1 LLRAFGIT
9 QGHLSS
15 HGVLCAVCYNKWL
28 QSQRRSSFM
37 ITTPNSNAEE
47 GGLFQ
52 PLSRSSLSQQAYQ
65 EIKGYL
71 MRGRLKP
78 GQRLVSRA
86 LATDLGISTTPVRE
100 ALFRLASEQAL
111 VLDHRNTV
119 LVPDLRQSEYREIRD
134 IRIELEG
141 LAAERAA
148 IEASAADID
157 TLSELQERHIAA
169 QDTADIE
176 DALAINEEFHFAL
189 CRMSQLPTLV
199 KMVEMLWL
207 KCGPT
212 LNLFYTGR
220 VWGRLEH
227 PHFQL
232 LRCMRAK
239 DGRGARE
246 AMRVDIMEGARAIL
260 SNLKDQ

>member
-1 LLRAFGIT
+1 MY
-9 QGHLSS
+9 
-15 HGVLCAVCYNKWL
+15 V
-28 QSQRRSSFM
+28 
-37 ITTPNSNAEE
+37 ITTTTESTPVRRMTNNHIPDLEE
-47 GGLFQ
+47 GARFQ
-52 PLSRSSLSQQAYQ
+52 PLSRSSLSQQAYD
-65 EIKGYL
+65 EIKGFL

-119 LVPDLRQSEYREIRD
+119 LVPDLRRSEYREIRD

-148 IEASAADID
+148 AEASVADID
-157 TLSELQERHIAA
+157 NLSELQERHIAA
-169 QDTADIE
+169 QDTANLE
-176 DALAINEEFHFAL
+176 DALAVNEEFHFAL
-189 CRMSQLPTLV
+189 CRMSKLPTLV

-212 LNLFYTGR
+212 LNHFYTGR

-227 PHFQL
+227 PHL
-232 LRCMRAK
+232 KLIRCLRER
-239 DGRGARE
+239 DGAGARE
-246 AMRVDIMEGARAIL
+246 AMRVDITEGARAIL
-260 SNLKDQ
+260 LNLKD